1 MRITTTTMIT
11 IALAATTLA
20 ATTLA
25 GCTSAHAL
33 APSAA
38 SPPTATTGPAA
49 TAGPTPTPAAT
60 PTAGA
65 SPRDVLRGM
74 TRVALPQTCR
84 ERGSPQEL
92 QAAVDAGHQ
101 PWRLD
106 PGLVVLTCLRAA
118 LGEANWSVHAT
129 APGLVVASEPR
140 TDLHARFQLA
150 QPSHRG
156 RGGIWQ
162 ITGVRADHE
171 LTLPPSCADP
181 DPDGML
187 AAFANGHQP
196 WRRSPLDEA
205 RACVIAAFGWTSVQ
219 VHPTGDNSYLAT
231 ALSGGNRQS
240 ARIEVV
246 WRSGHG
252 VRLPFVSSVAV
263 SNPDA

>member
-1 MRITTTTMIT
+1 MHPRTTTTIT
-11 IALAATTLA
+11 IALAA
-20 ATTLA
+20 ATMA
-25 GCTSAHAL
+25 GCTSTPGRPPSTAH
-33 APSAA
+33 PS
-38 SPPTATTGPAA
+38 TATTGPAA

-60 PTAGA
+60 PTA
-65 SPRDVLRGM
+65 VLRGM
-74 TRVALPQTCR
+74 PRVALPQTCR
-84 ERGSPQEL
+84 ERGSSQEL

-106 PGLVVLTCLRAA
+106 PGLVVLACLRAA

-129 APGLVVASEPR
+129 APGLVASSEPR

-150 QPSHRG
+150 QTSHRG

-162 ITGVRADHE
+162 ITGVRADRE
-171 LTLPPSCADP
+171 LILPPSCADP

-187 AAFANGHQP
+187 AAFADGHQP

-205 RACVIAAFGWTSVQ
+205 RVCVSTAFGWTGVQ
-219 VHPTGDNSYLAT
+219 VHPTSDGSYLAT
-231 ALSGGNRQS
+231 AFSAGNRQS
-240 ARIEVV
+240 ARIQVV